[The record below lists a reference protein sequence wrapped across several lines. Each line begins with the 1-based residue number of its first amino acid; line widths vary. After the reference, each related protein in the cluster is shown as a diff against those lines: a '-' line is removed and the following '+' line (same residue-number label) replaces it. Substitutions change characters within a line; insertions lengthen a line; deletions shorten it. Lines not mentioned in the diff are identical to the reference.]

1 LHDIHVA
8 GVSFNGR
15 HTVVPRQ
22 LLEAADR
29 LSCDTILIGA
39 IVGNLNIPL
48 KFRRLQCFQNVT
60 LVKISILDSCV
71 AACD

>member
-1 LHDIHVA
+1 LHDIHVV

-29 LSCDTILIGA
+29 LSCDTTLIGTFLRH
-39 IVGNLNIPL
+39 LNPPL
-48 KFRRLQCFQNVT
+48 KISKI
-60 LVKISILDSCV
+60 VKKG
-71 AACD
+71 